1 MKLKPNETTCFYC
14 ENIID
19 RLKTKK
25 RYFCSDVCRVK
36 YWKGV
41 YKHLWKEGDIG
52 VNPDDKP

>member
-41 YKHLWKEGDIG
+41 YKHLWKES
-52 VNPDDKP
+52 